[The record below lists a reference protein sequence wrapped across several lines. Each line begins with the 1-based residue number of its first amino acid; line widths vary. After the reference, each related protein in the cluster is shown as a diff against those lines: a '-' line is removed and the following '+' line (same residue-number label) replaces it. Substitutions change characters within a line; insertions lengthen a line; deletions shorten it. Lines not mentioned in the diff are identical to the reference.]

1 MKTDIL
7 VIGAGPVGLFTV
19 FEAGIL
25 GLKCTLIDNLDKPGG
40 QCAELYP
47 DKPIFDIPGV
57 PYQTAQE
64 HVDALLKQIEPFD
77 YDLILNE
84 RVESMSKKD
93 DVWIVTTNK
102 GSKVETPNI
111 FIAAGA
117 GSFEPIKPN
126 LERDYSSLE
135 GNKIFYAIKDK
146 TLFKDKKV
154 AIEIDGHSTNELLD
168 VGEAFTKLSD
178 RVILKI
184 PMSVHALGAFAE
196 LKKANVETFC
206 TTIFTLNQAVLAA
219 NAGVTHLLPFCE
231 PFIDVN
237 KDSTELIRE
246 LKSTFDGWE
255 NRPFIT
261 AALVRSVT
269 TAHKAIKDGADGI
282 IIFWPIFEE
291 MIKSKMTDEWNKIF
305 LDNWIEYEY

>member
-1 MKTDIL
+1 MKIKN
-7 VIGAGPVGLFTV
+7 A
-19 FEAGIL
+19 
-25 GLKCTLIDNLDKPGG
+25 
-40 QCAELYP
+40 
-47 DKPIFDIPGV
+47 
-57 PYQTAQE
+57 
-64 HVDALLKQIEPFD
+64 
-77 YDLILNE
+77 NE
-84 RVESMSKKD
+84 NKKD
-93 DVWIVTTNK
+93 SIGPDIWLAGDPEDLTKWMDKGVKGIVTNTVVLK
-102 GSKVETPNI
+102 EMTDKYGS
-111 FIAAGA
+111 
-117 GSFEPIKPN
+117 IKE
-126 LERDYSSLE
+126 LTKRYLD
-135 GNKIFYAIKDK
+135 I
-146 TLFKDKKV
+146 TDKKV

-291 MIKSKMTDEWNKIF
+291 MIRSKMTDEWNKIF
-305 LDNWIEYEY
+305 LDNWNDIYDSGNLDGIKYKP

>member
-1 MKTDIL
+1 MKIKN
-7 VIGAGPVGLFTV
+7 A
-19 FEAGIL
+19 
-25 GLKCTLIDNLDKPGG
+25 
-40 QCAELYP
+40 
-47 DKPIFDIPGV
+47 
-57 PYQTAQE
+57 
-64 HVDALLKQIEPFD
+64 
-77 YDLILNE
+77 NE
-84 RVESMSKKD
+84 NKKD
-93 DVWIVTTNK
+93 SIGPDIWLAGDPEDLTKWMDKGVKGIVTNTVVLK
-102 GSKVETPNI
+102 EMTDKYGSIIELTKRYLDIT
-111 FIAAGA
+111 
-117 GSFEPIKPN
+117 
-126 LERDYSSLE
+126 
-135 GNKIFYAIKDK
+135 
-146 TLFKDKKV
+146 DKKV

-261 AALVRSVT
+261 AALVRSLT

-305 LDNWIEYEY
+305 LDNWNDIYDSGNLDDIKYKP

>member
-1 MKTDIL
+1 MKIKN
-7 VIGAGPVGLFTV
+7 A
-19 FEAGIL
+19 
-25 GLKCTLIDNLDKPGG
+25 
-40 QCAELYP
+40 
-47 DKPIFDIPGV
+47 
-57 PYQTAQE
+57 
-64 HVDALLKQIEPFD
+64 
-77 YDLILNE
+77 NE
-84 RVESMSKKD
+84 NKKD
-93 DVWIVTTNK
+93 SIGPDIWLAGDPEDLTKWMDKGVKGIVTNTVVLK
-102 GSKVETPNI
+102 EMTDKYGSIIELTKRYLDIT
-111 FIAAGA
+111 
-117 GSFEPIKPN
+117 
-126 LERDYSSLE
+126 
-135 GNKIFYAIKDK
+135 
-146 TLFKDKKV
+146 DKKV

-291 MIKSKMTDEWNKIF
+291 MIRSKMTDEWNKIF
-305 LDNWIEYEY
+305 LDNWNDIYDSGNLDGIKYKP

>member
-1 MKTDIL
+1 MKIKN
-7 VIGAGPVGLFTV
+7 A
-19 FEAGIL
+19 
-25 GLKCTLIDNLDKPGG
+25 
-40 QCAELYP
+40 
-47 DKPIFDIPGV
+47 
-57 PYQTAQE
+57 
-64 HVDALLKQIEPFD
+64 
-77 YDLILNE
+77 NE
-84 RVESMSKKD
+84 NKKD
-93 DVWIVTTNK
+93 SIGPDIWLAGDPEDLTKWMDKGVKGIVTNTVVLK
-102 GSKVETPNI
+102 EMTDKYGSIIELTKRYLDIT
-111 FIAAGA
+111 
-117 GSFEPIKPN
+117 
-126 LERDYSSLE
+126 
-135 GNKIFYAIKDK
+135 
-146 TLFKDKKV
+146 DKKV

-305 LDNWIEYEY
+305 LDNWNDIYDSGNLDDIKYKP

>member
-1 MKTDIL
+1 M
-7 VIGAGPVGLFTV
+7 
-19 FEAGIL
+19 
-25 GLKCTLIDNLDKPGG
+25 DK
-40 QCAELYP
+40 
-47 DKPIFDIPGV
+47 GV
-57 PYQTAQE
+57 
-64 HVDALLKQIEPFD
+64 KG
-77 YDLILNE
+77 
-84 RVESMSKKD
+84 
-93 DVWIVTTNK
+93 IVTNTVVLK
-102 GSKVETPNI
+102 EMTDKYGSIIELTKRYLDIT
-111 FIAAGA
+111 
-117 GSFEPIKPN
+117 
-126 LERDYSSLE
+126 
-135 GNKIFYAIKDK
+135 
-146 TLFKDKKV
+146 DKKV

-269 TAHKAIKDGADGI
+269 TAHKAIEDGADGI

-305 LDNWIEYEY
+305 LDNWNDIYDSGNLDDIKYKP